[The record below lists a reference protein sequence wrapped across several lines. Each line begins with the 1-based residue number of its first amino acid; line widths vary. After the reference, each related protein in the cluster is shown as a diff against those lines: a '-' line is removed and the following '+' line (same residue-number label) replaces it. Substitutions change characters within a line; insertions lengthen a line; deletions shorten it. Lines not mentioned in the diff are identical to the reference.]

1 LPGDGWQAVRLP
13 YNSQMRGPGR
23 VPPLRFFSVPDNLGA
38 VNDDSKQWSKLLQSI
53 AKGVVIPII
62 GRDLLRVEIEGK
74 SQLLYE
80 YLAQRLAKELEVD
93 ECDPCSSLDQVVAA
107 YLNASRRN
115 SRDDVNVKTFEIL
128 SEVRDAQGQV
138 PIPEPLRKLATIE
151 PLRLFLSTTVDSLLA
166 KALGSP
172 ADHVFAYAPNSTLT
186 DIPRDYPRSPHR
198 VVFHLFGK
206 ISGIPDSALIDEE
219 VLEFIWKLHEES
231 MSGRLANLF
240 DELRTKR
247 LLLIGNAHPDW
258 LARFFVRLSRRERLY
273 SGNEAREFVADGKV
287 VSDVHLRD
295 FLENFS
301 PQTKSFGVANPVEFV
316 DQLAEKWDAFAEK
329 PAASEVHASFANQK
343 PPAVFVS
350 YASQDV
356 ESVERLQ
363 SSLGN
368 AGLDVWFDK
377 GRLGSGDPWW
387 PVIEQNIATC
397 DVFVPVIS
405 ANTNKRDE
413 GIFIREWNR
422 ALERLRDMDRATAR
436 LIHPVIIDET
446 PENAVSFSGFRDFHY
461 TRATGGEAKP
471 EFIKTLTDIVRE
483 RRLKAAAQ

>member
-1 LPGDGWQAVRLP
+1 
-13 YNSQMRGPGR
+13 M
-23 VPPLRFFSVPDNLGA
+23 
-38 VNDDSKQWSKLLQSI
+38 NDDSKQWSKLLQSI
-53 AKGVVIPII
+53 AKGVVVPIV
-62 GRDLLRVEIEGK
+62 GRDLLRIEIDGR

-80 YLAQRLAKELEVD
+80 YLAERLAAELEI
-93 ECDPCSSLDQVVAA
+93 ECDPCSSIDQVVAA

-128 SEVRDAQGQV
+128 SELGQIPV
-138 PIPEPLRKLATIE
+138 PEPLRKLATID

-172 ADHVFAYAPNSTLT
+172 ADHVFAYAPNSVLT
-186 DIPRDYPRSPHR
+186 DIPRDYARSPHR

-219 VLEFIWKLHEES
+219 TLEFIWKLHEES

-258 LARFFVRLSRRERLY
+258 LARFFVRLSRRDRLY
-273 SGNEAREFVADGKV
+273 SGNEAREFVADGAV
-287 VSDVHLRD
+287 VADVQLRD

-301 PQTKSFGVANPVEFV
+301 PQTKSFGVANPIEFV
-316 DQLAEKWDAFAEK
+316 DQLADKWNAFADK
-329 PAASEVHASFANQK
+329 PAGTEVHASVGTAK

-356 ESVERLQ
+356 QSVERLQ
-363 SSLGN
+363 SDLGN

-387 PVIEQNIATC
+387 PVIEQNIASC

-436 LIHPVIIDET
+436 LIHPVIIDDT
-446 PENAVSFSGFRDFHY
+446 PEAAVSFSGFREFHY
-461 TRATGGEAKP
+461 TRAAGGEARP
-471 EFIKTLTDIVRE
+471 EFIKKLTDIVRE

>member
-1 LPGDGWQAVRLP
+1 M
-13 YNSQMRGPGR
+13 S
-23 VPPLRFFSVPDNLGA
+23 
-38 VNDDSKQWSKLLQSI
+38 DDSKQWSNLLQSI
-53 AKGVVIPII
+53 AKGVVIPIV
-62 GRDLLRVEIEGK
+62 GRDLLRLEIDGRA
-74 SQLLYE
+74 QLVYE
-80 YLAQRLAKELEVD
+80 YLAQQLAAELEV
-93 ECDPCSSLDQVVAA
+93 ECEPSASMDQVVAA

-128 SEVRDAQGQV
+128 NKLRDAQGQLPV
-138 PIPEPLRKLATIE
+138 PEPLRKLATIS
-151 PLRLFLSTTVDSLLA
+151 PLRLFVSTTVDSLLA
-166 KALGSP
+166 KTLGSP
-172 ADHVFAYAPNSTLT
+172 ADHVFAYAPNSVLT
-186 DIPRDYPRSPHR
+186 DIPRDYSRSPHR
-198 VVFHLFGK
+198 VVFHLFGR

-219 VLEFIWKLHEES
+219 TLEFIWKLHEES

-258 LARFFVRLSRRERLY
+258 LARFFVRLSRRDRLY
-273 SGNEAREFVADGKV
+273 SGNEAREFVADGAV
-287 VSDVHLRD
+287 VADVHLRD

-301 PQTKSFGVANPVEFV
+301 PQTKSFGVANPIEFV
-316 DQLAEKWDAFAEK
+316 DQLAEKWDAFADK
-329 PAASEVHASFANQK
+329 PAVAEVHASFLTTK

-356 ESVERLQ
+356 AAVERLH
-363 SSLGN
+363 SSLGS

-405 ANTNKRDE
+405 ANTNRRDE

-436 LIHPVIIDET
+436 LIHPVIVDDTAES
-446 PENAVSFSGFRDFHY
+446 AVSFSGFRDFHY
-461 TRATGGEAKP
+461 TRAAGGEPNAD
-471 EFIKTLTDIVRE
+471 FIKTLTDIVRE

>member
-1 LPGDGWQAVRLP
+1 
-13 YNSQMRGPGR
+13 MT
-23 VPPLRFFSVPDNLGA
+23 
-38 VNDDSKQWSKLLQSI
+38 DDSKQWSKLLQAI
-53 AKGVVIPII
+53 AKGVVVPII
-62 GRDLLRVEIEGK
+62 GRDLLRIEIEGQ
-74 SQLLYE
+74 SRLLYE
-80 YLAQRLAKELEVD
+80 YLAQRLARELEVE
-93 ECDPCSSLDQVVAA
+93 ECGPCSSIDQVVAA

-128 SEVRDAQGQV
+128 AEVQGQV
-138 PIPEPLRKLATIE
+138 EVPEPLRKLAAIE
-151 PLRLFLSTTVDSLLA
+151 PLRLFVSTTVDSFLA
-166 KALGSP
+166 KALGTP
-172 ADHVFAYAPNSTLT
+172 ADHVFAYAPNSALC
-186 DIPRDYPRSPHR
+186 DIPRDYARSPHR
-198 VVFHLFGK
+198 VVFQLFGR
-206 ISGIPDSALIDEE
+206 ISGIPDSALVDEE
-219 VLEFIWKLHEES
+219 TLEFIWKLHEES

-258 LARFFVRLSRRERLY
+258 LARFFVRLSRRDRLY
-273 SGNEAREFVADGKV
+273 SGNEAREFVADGVV
-287 VSDVHLRD
+287 VSDAHLRD

-301 PQTKSFGVANPVEFV
+301 PQTKSFGVASPIEFV
-316 DQLAEKWDAFAEK
+316 DQLAEKWDAFTEKK
-329 PAASEVHASFANQK
+329 PAASEVHASFSTSK

-363 SSLGN
+363 NSLGS

-387 PVIEQNIATC
+387 PVIEQNIASC

-446 PENAVSFSGFRDFHY
+446 PESAVSFSGFREFHY
-461 TRATGGEAKP
+461 TRAAGGEPKP
-471 EFIKTLTDIVRE
+471 EFVKALTDIVRE

>member
-1 LPGDGWQAVRLP
+1 M
-13 YNSQMRGPGR
+13 S
-23 VPPLRFFSVPDNLGA
+23 
-38 VNDDSKQWSKLLQSI
+38 DDSKQWSKLLQSI
-53 AKGVVIPII
+53 AKGLVIPIV
-62 GRDLLRVEIEGK
+62 GRDLLRIEIEGK

-80 YLAQRLAKELEVD
+80 YLALRLARELEVD
-93 ECDPCSSLDQVVAA
+93 DCDPCSSIDQVVAA

-115 SRDDVNVKTFEIL
+115 SRDDVNLKTFEIL
-128 SEVRDAQGQV
+128 SELRDGQGQLPV
-138 PIPEPLRKLATIE
+138 PEPLRKLATIE
-151 PLRLFLSTTVDSLLA
+151 PLRLFVSTTVDSLLA

-172 ADHVFAYAPNSTLT
+172 ADHVFAYAPNSVLT
-186 DIPRDYPRSPHR
+186 DIPRDYVRSPHR

-219 VLEFIWKLHEES
+219 TLEFIWKLHEES

-273 SGNEAREFVADGKV
+273 SGNEAREFVADGAV
-287 VSDVHLRD
+287 VADVHLRD
-295 FLENFS
+295 FLENFN
-301 PQTKSFGVANPVEFV
+301 PQTKSFGVANPIEFV
-316 DQLAEKWDAFAEK
+316 DQLAEKWEAFAEK
-329 PAASEVHASFANQK
+329 PAASEVHAAVLTKK

-356 ESVERLQ
+356 ASVERLQ
-363 SSLGN
+363 SSLGET
-368 AGLDVWFDK
+368 GLDVWFDK
-377 GRLGSGDPWW
+377 GRLSSGDPWW

-436 LIHPVIIDET
+436 LIHPVIIDDT
-446 PENAVSFSGFRDFHY
+446 PESAVSFSGFRDFHY

-471 EFIKTLTDIVRE
+471 EFVKALTDIVRE

>member
-1 LPGDGWQAVRLP
+1 M
-13 YNSQMRGPGR
+13 S
-23 VPPLRFFSVPDNLGA
+23 
-38 VNDDSKQWSKLLQSI
+38 DDSKQWSKLLQSI
-53 AKGVVIPII
+53 AKGVVIPIV
-62 GRDLLRVEIEGK
+62 GRDLLRLEIDGRA
-74 SQLLYE
+74 QLVYE
-80 YLAQRLAKELEVD
+80 YLAQQLAAELEV
-93 ECDPCSSLDQVVAA
+93 ECEPSASMDQVVAA

-128 SEVRDAQGQV
+128 NKLRDAQGQLPV
-138 PIPEPLRKLATIE
+138 PEPLRKLATIS
-151 PLRLFLSTTVDSLLA
+151 PLRLFVSTTVDSLLA
-166 KALGSP
+166 KTLGSP
-172 ADHVFAYAPNSTLT
+172 ADHVFAYAPNSVLT
-186 DIPRDYPRSPHR
+186 DIPRDYSRSPHR
-198 VVFHLFGK
+198 VVFHLFGR

-219 VLEFIWKLHEES
+219 TLEFIWKLHEES

-258 LARFFVRLSRRERLY
+258 LARFFVRLSRRDRLY
-273 SGNEAREFVADGKV
+273 SGNEAREFVADGAV
-287 VSDVHLRD
+287 VADVHLRD

-301 PQTKSFGVANPVEFV
+301 PQTKSFGVANPIEFV
-316 DQLAEKWDAFAEK
+316 DQLAEKWDAFADK
-329 PAASEVHASFANQK
+329 PAVAGVDASFLTTK

-350 YASQDV
+350 YTSQDV
-356 ESVERLQ
+356 AAVERLH
-363 SSLGN
+363 SSLGS

-405 ANTNKRDE
+405 ANTNRRDE

-436 LIHPVIIDET
+436 LIHPVIVDDTAES
-446 PENAVSFSGFRDFHY
+446 AVSFSGFRDFHY
-461 TRATGGEAKP
+461 TRAAGGEPNAD
-471 EFIKTLTDIVRE
+471 FIKTLTDIVRE

>member
-1 LPGDGWQAVRLP
+1 
-13 YNSQMRGPGR
+13 M
-23 VPPLRFFSVPDNLGA
+23 
-38 VNDDSKQWSKLLQSI
+38 NDDSKQWSKLLQSI
-53 AKGVVIPII
+53 AKGVVIPIV
-62 GRDLLRVEIEGK
+62 GRGLLRVEIEGK

-80 YLAQRLAKELEVD
+80 YLAQRLAAELEVED
-93 ECDPCSSLDQVVAA
+93 CGPCSSIDQVVAA

-128 SEVRDAQGQV
+128 SEIQAQV
-138 PIPEPLRKLATIE
+138 PVPEPLRKLATIE
-151 PLRLFLSTTVDSLLA
+151 PLRLFVSTTVDSFLA
-166 KALGSP
+166 KALGAP
-172 ADHVFAYAPNSTLT
+172 ADHVFAYAPNSALC
-186 DIPRDYPRSPHR
+186 DIPRDFVRSPHR
-198 VVFHLFGK
+198 IVFHLFGK

-219 VLEFIWKLHEES
+219 TLEFIWKLHEES

-258 LARFFVRLSRRERLY
+258 LARFFVRLNRRERLY
-273 SGNEAREFVADGKV
+273 AGNEAREFVADGVV
-287 VSDVHLRD
+287 VSDAHLRD

-301 PQTKSFGVANPVEFV
+301 PQTKSFGVANPIEFV

-329 PAASEVHASFANQK
+329 PAAPSEVHASFSTQK

-363 SSLGN
+363 KNLGD

-436 LIHPVIIDET
+436 LIHPVIIDDT
-446 PENAVSFSGFRDFHY
+446 PESAVSFSGFREFHY
-461 TRATGGEAKP
+461 TRAEAGEAKP
-471 EFIKTLTDIVRE
+471 EFIKILTDIVRE

>member
-1 LPGDGWQAVRLP
+1 
-13 YNSQMRGPGR
+13 M
-23 VPPLRFFSVPDNLGA
+23 
-38 VNDDSKQWSKLLQSI
+38 NDDSKQWSKLLQSI
-53 AKGVVIPII
+53 AKGVVIPIV
-62 GRDLLRVEIEGK
+62 GRDLLRIEIEGK
-74 SQLLYE
+74 SHLLYE

-93 ECDPCSSLDQVVAA
+93 DCGPCSSIDQVVAA

-128 SEVRDAQGQV
+128 SELRDAQGRLPV
-138 PIPEPLRKLATIE
+138 PEPLRKLATID
-151 PLRLFLSTTVDSLLA
+151 PLRLFVSTTVDSLLA
-166 KALGSP
+166 RALEAP
-172 ADHVFAYAPNSTLT
+172 ADHVFAYAPNSTLC
-186 DIPRDYPRSPHR
+186 DIPRDYARSPDR
-198 VVFHLFGK
+198 VIFHLFGK

-219 VLEFIWKLHEES
+219 TLEFIWKLHEES

-258 LARFFVRLSRRERLY
+258 LARFFVRLSRRDRLY
-273 SGNEAREFVADGKV
+273 SGNEAREFVADGAV
-287 VSDVHLRD
+287 VADVHLRD

-301 PQTKSFGVANPVEFV
+301 PQTKSFGVANPIEFV
-316 DQLAEKWDAFAEK
+316 DQLAEKWDAFGEK
-329 PAASEVHASFANQK
+329 PAATEVHASFATKK

-356 ESVERLQ
+356 ASVERLQ

-436 LIHPVIIDET
+436 LIHPVIIDDT
-446 PENAVSFSGFRDFHY
+446 PDNAVSFSGFRDFHY

-471 EFIKTLTDIVRE
+471 EFIKALTDIVRE

>member
-1 LPGDGWQAVRLP
+1 M
-13 YNSQMRGPGR
+13 S
-23 VPPLRFFSVPDNLGA
+23 
-38 VNDDSKQWSKLLQSI
+38 DDSKQWSKLLQSI
-53 AKGVVIPII
+53 AKGVVIPIV
-62 GRDLLRVEIEGK
+62 GRDLLRIEIDGRQ
-74 SQLLYE
+74 QLLYE
-80 YLAQRLAKELEVD
+80 YLAQRLAAELEI
-93 ECDPCSSLDQVVAA
+93 ECDPCSSIDQVVAA

-128 SEVRDAQGQV
+128 SQLRDAQGQLPV
-138 PIPEPLRKLATIE
+138 PEPLRKLATID
-151 PLRLFLSTTVDSLLA
+151 PLRLFVSTTVDSLLPT
-166 KALGSP
+166 ALGSP
-172 ADHVFAYAPNSTLT
+172 ADHVFAYAPNSVLT
-186 DIPRDYPRSPHR
+186 DIPRDYALSPHR

-219 VLEFIWKLHEES
+219 TLEFIWKLHEES

-273 SGNEAREFVADGKV
+273 SGNEAREFVADGAV
-287 VSDVHLRD
+287 VADVHLRD

-301 PQTKSFGVANPVEFV
+301 PQTKSFGVANPIEFV
-316 DQLAEKWDAFAEK
+316 DQLGEKWEAFAEK
-329 PAASEVHASFANQK
+329 PAASEVHASVITKK

-356 ESVERLQ
+356 ASVERLQ
-363 SSLGN
+363 SSLGG

-436 LIHPVIIDET
+436 LIHPVIIDDT

-461 TRATGGEAKP
+461 TRAEGGEARP
-471 EFIKTLTDIVRE
+471 EFIKALTDIVRE

>member
-1 LPGDGWQAVRLP
+1 
-13 YNSQMRGPGR
+13 
-23 VPPLRFFSVPDNLGA
+23 LRKFSVPDILRRK

-80 YLAQRLAKELEVD
+80 YLAQRLARELEVD

-128 SEVRDAQGQV
+128 GEIQGQI
-138 PIPEPLRKLATIE
+138 PIPEPLQKLATIE
-151 PLRLFLSTTVDSLLA
+151 PFRLFVSTTVDSLLA
-166 KALGSP
+166 RALGSP
-172 ADHVFAYAPNSTLT
+172 ADHVFAYAPNSALC
-186 DIPRDYPRSPHR
+186 DIPRDYSRSPHR
-198 VVFHLFGK
+198 IVFHLFGK

-219 VLEFIWKLHEES
+219 TLEFIWKLHEES

-258 LARFFVRLSRRERLY
+258 LARFFVRLNRRERLY
-273 SGNEAREFVADGKV
+273 AGNEAREFVADGVV
-287 VSDVHLRD
+287 VSDAHLRD

-301 PQTKSFGVANPVEFV
+301 PQTKSFGVANPIEFV
-316 DQLAEKWDAFAEK
+316 DQLAEKWSAFTEK
-329 PAASEVHASFANQK
+329 PAAPAEVHASFVTQK
-343 PPAVFVS
+343 APAVFVS

-356 ESVERLQ
+356 ECVERLQ

-405 ANTNKRDE
+405 ANTNRRDE

-446 PENAVSFSGFRDFHY
+446 PENAVSFSGFREFHY
-461 TRATGGEAKP
+461 TRAAGGEAKP
-471 EFIKTLTDIVRE
+471 EFIKALTDIVRE

>member
-1 LPGDGWQAVRLP
+1 
-13 YNSQMRGPGR
+13 
-23 VPPLRFFSVPDNLGA
+23 
-38 VNDDSKQWSKLLQSI
+38 VNDDSKQWSKLLQAI
-53 AKGVVIPII
+53 AKGVVIPIV
-62 GRDLLRVEIEGK
+62 GRDLLRIEVEGK

-80 YLAQRLAKELEVD
+80 YLAQRLARELEVE
-93 ECDPCSSLDQVVAA
+93 ECGPCSSIDQVVAG

-128 SEVRDAQGQV
+128 TEIQGQV
-138 PIPEPLRKLATIE
+138 PVPEPLRKLATIA
-151 PLRLFLSTTVDSLLA
+151 PLRLFLSTTVDSFLA
-166 KALGSP
+166 RALGSP
-172 ADHVFAYAPNSTLT
+172 ADHVFAYAPNSVLS
-186 DIPRDYPRSPHR
+186 DIPRDYSRSPHR
-198 VVFHLFGK
+198 IVFHLFGK
-206 ISGIPDSALIDEE
+206 TSGIPDSALIDEE
-219 VLEFIWKLHEES
+219 TLEFIWKLHEES

-240 DELRTKR
+240 DELRTSR

-273 SGNEAREFVADGKV
+273 SGNEAREFVADGAV
-287 VSDVHLRD
+287 VSDTHLRD

-301 PQTKSFGVANPVEFV
+301 PQTKSFGVANPIEFV
-316 DQLAEKWDAFAEK
+316 DQLAEKWAAFSDK
-329 PAASEVHASFANQK
+329 PATTEVSASVIIKK

-363 SSLGN
+363 SSLGS
-368 AGLDVWFDK
+368 AGLEVWFDK

-387 PVIEQNIATC
+387 PVIEQNIASC

-446 PENAVSFSGFRDFHY
+446 PESAVSFSGFREFHY
-461 TRATGGEAKP
+461 TRAAGGEPKP